1 MQTTITRWLLTV
13 VFLSGIISIPSV
25 VNAGQEAKRWVPGRV
40 LVEPNP
46 GVGTED
52 FKGLLRRNGG
62 HSKGTIG
69 SLRVHVVEVP
79 VHAEEAVAAAL
90 AHNPGIK
97 FAEKDMLLAPTATL
111 ANDPNYSGAWHLG
124 TLNAPVAWDSSR
136 GDGVTVAVLDTG
148 VDASHPDLQGQLV
161 PGWNTYDNDADT
173 SPLCS
178 HGTSVAGI
186 VAAASNNA
194 IGVTSIA
201 WNTKIMPMRVV
212 GPDCWASASA
222 LAGAMS
228 WAADRGARVASMS
241 FANVSGS
248 STVTSGANYM
258 RSKGGVVF
266 AAAGNTGG
274 ASSIAPNPAMMV
286 VSATDP
292 NDSLRSFS
300 SYGDFVDLAA
310 PGGGIWTTKSGGGF
324 GTFGGTSSSTPVA
337 AAVAA
342 LVIAANPS
350 LTPDDIENVLA
361 SSSVDLGTPGK
372 DSYFG
377 DGRLDAAA
385 AVAAAGSGSGG
396 GSDPADTVAPVVSIA
411 SPTGGMVSGTVSV
424 SLNASDDTAVTR
436 VELFIDG
443 TPVGTDS
450 TAPYS
455 ISWDSSG
462 HANGTAELLAY
473 AYDAENNR
481 GTSQSVS
488 VSVDNQ
494 VVEDT
499 SPPAV
504 FILSPSETTAVSGTV
519 NIDMFAEDNI
529 SVALVKCYVDGV
541 LKGTTT
547 ADTLSCSW
555 NTRKATVGLHTIRAY
570 AEDTA
575 GLTAI
580 TEVQVEV
587 AGTTKGGG
595 GSDKDGGDKG
605 GGGGKGR
612 KK

>member
-1 MQTTITRWLLTV
+1 
-13 VFLSGIISIPSV
+13 
-25 VNAGQEAKRWVPGRV
+25 V

-46 GVGTED
+46 GVDMED

-62 HSKGTIG
+62 HSKGAIG
-69 SLRVHVVEVP
+69 SLKVHVVEVP
-79 VHAEEAVAAAL
+79 EHAEDAVAAAL
-90 AHNPGIK
+90 AHNPHIK
-97 FAEKDMLLAPTATL
+97 YAEKDMLMAPTATS
-111 ANDPNYSGAWHLG
+111 ANDPNYSSAWHLD
-124 TLNAPVAWDSSR
+124 TLNAPVAWDSSK

-161 PGWNTYDNDADT
+161 PGWNTYGNNADT

-186 VAAASNNA
+186 VAAASNNG

-212 GPDCWASASA
+212 GSDCWASASA

-228 WAADRGARVASMS
+228 WAADHGARVASMS

-310 PGGGIWTTKSGGGF
+310 PGGSIWTTSSGGGY

-350 LTPDDIENVLA
+350 LTPDGVENVLA
-361 SSSVDLGTPGK
+361 GSSVDLGTPGK

-377 DGRLDAAA
+377 YGRLDAAA
-385 AVAAAGSGSGG
+385 AVAAAGSGGGTGG
-396 GSDPADTVAPVVSIA
+396 GSDPVDMVAPVVSIA
-411 SPTGGMVSGTVSV
+411 SPTGGTVSGSVSV
-424 SLNASDDTAVTR
+424 TLDASDDTAVAR
-436 VELFIDG
+436 VELFVDG
-443 TPVGTDS
+443 TPIGTDS
-450 TAPYS
+450 TAPFS
-455 ISWDSSG
+455 ISWDTSG

-473 AYDAENNR
+473 AYDAANNR
-481 GTSQSVS
+481 GSSPAVS
-488 VSVDNQ
+488 VTVDNR

-499 SPPAV
+499 SPPEV
-504 FILSPSETTAVSGTV
+504 FILSPAETTIRLKPPWFRARSTSRYPRTT
-519 NIDMFAEDNI
+519 I
-529 SVALVKCYVDGV
+529 SPSPSSNAMW
-541 LKGTTT
+541 T
-547 ADTLSCSW
+547 AC
-555 NTRKATVGLHTIRAY
+555 
-570 AEDTA
+570 
-575 GLTAI
+575 
-580 TEVQVEV
+580 
-587 AGTTKGGG
+587 
-595 GSDKDGGDKG
+595 
-605 GGGGKGR
+605 
-612 KK
+612 